1 MPFLQQKEFFIS
13 SPENRKTNAYLQ
25 KVLTIEKER
34 LTKFADVG
42 DESLFLFCDISYDKD
57 LLKWKT
63 NSDEQTKKA
72 LETSKKVLSEISE
85 NDWTLK
91 NIEEKLLAVAGDKRG
106 DLLWPLRVS
115 LTGAQKSP
123 SPFEI
128 AWALGRDE
136 SILRLKKALEI
147 I

>member
-1 MPFLQQKEFFIS
+1 M
-13 SPENRKTNAYLQ
+13 
-25 KVLTIEKER
+25 
-34 LTKFADVG
+34 
-42 DESLFLFCDISYDKD
+42 
-57 LLKWKT
+57 LKWKT
-63 NSDEQTKKA
+63 KSDEQTKKA